1 VKKVLYIATKSLY
14 AGAAQKTLLDIVKNQ
29 KEKGNEVGILLIQ
42 DSTLACW
49 KGGQSIVAEAAS
61 HGIEV
66 YAIEEDL
73 KARGIIGDK
82 VHPNIKQVNYDHAIT
97 VIMDKYEKV
106 NTWC

>member
-1 VKKVLYIATKSLY
+1 MKKVLYIATKSLY

-49 KGGQSIVAEAAS
+49 KGGQSIVAEAVS
-61 HGIEV
+61 HGIDV
-66 YAIEEDL
+66 YAVVEDL

-82 VHPNIKQVNYDHAIT
+82 VHPNVKQVNYDQAINI
-97 VIMDKYEKV
+97 IMDKYEKV

>member
-1 VKKVLYIATKSLY
+1 MKKVLYIATKSLY

-29 KEKGNEVGILLIQ
+29 KEKGNKVGILLIQ

-49 KGGQSIVAEAAS
+49 KGGQSIVAEAVS

-66 YAIEEDL
+66 YAVVEDL

-82 VHPNIKQVNYDHAIT
+82 VHPNVKQVNYDQAINI
-97 VIMDKYEKV
+97 IMDKYEKV